1 MRDVQQSKRQ
11 ISFHYDVSNDF
22 YRLWLDRRMVY
33 SCAYFESG
41 DESIDQAQLNKLDLI
56 CRKLRL
62 TPGERFLDIGSGWGG
77 LIIHAAKNYG
87 VHAKGIT
94 LSMEQLDFTEELIRR
109 EGLSSRCEVALQDY
123 RELDEESCYDKVASV
138 GMFEHVGIKNLP
150 LFFGAVKAVLKEK
163 GLFLNHGITK
173 KEKWQSRDP
182 SAEFLDK
189 YIFPG
194 GELDQLSH
202 VLQMMEESNLEIL
215 DVENLRT
222 HYSKTLR
229 LWVDRLQR
237 RKKEALRFVD
247 EETYRK
253 WILYMAASAVAF
265 EEGNIFV
272 FQTLGSKQTRAGLSR
287 MPLTRAYIYENEMIR
302 IF

>member
-1 MRDVQQSKRQ
+1 MHDVQKHKKQ

-22 YRLWLDRRMVY
+22 YRIWLDRKMVY
-33 SCAYFESG
+33 SCAYFERG
-41 DESIDQAQLNKLDLI
+41 DESIDEAQLNKLDLI
-56 CRKLRL
+56 CRKLQL
-62 TPGERFLDIGSGWGG
+62 VPGEKFLDVGCGWGG

-87 VHAKGIT
+87 VYAKGIT
-94 LSMEQLDFTEELIRR
+94 LSMEQFDLADELIKR
-109 EGLSSRCEVALQDY
+109 EGLGSRCEVSLQDY
-123 RELDEESCYDKVASV
+123 RELDEESYYDKVASV

-150 LFFGAVKAVLKEK
+150 LFFGAVKKVLKEK

-182 SAEFLDK
+182 SSEFLDK

-194 GELDQLSH
+194 GELDQLGH
-202 VLQMMEESNLEIL
+202 VLQVMEDNSLEIL

-222 HYSKTLR
+222 HYAKTLR
-229 LWVDRLQR
+229 LWVGRLQR

-253 WILYMAASAVAF
+253 WIIYMAASALSF
-265 EEGNIFV
+265 EEGNISV
-272 FQTLGSKQTRAGLSR
+272 FQMLGSKQTRAGLSR